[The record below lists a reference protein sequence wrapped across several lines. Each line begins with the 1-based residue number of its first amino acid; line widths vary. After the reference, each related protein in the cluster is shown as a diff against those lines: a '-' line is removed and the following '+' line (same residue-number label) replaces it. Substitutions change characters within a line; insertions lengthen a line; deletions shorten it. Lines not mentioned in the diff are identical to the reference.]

1 MRHAIKSKACQIR
14 EREKRELLLYIWE
27 KQCIEG
33 NIESLRILQNFGM
46 AVPLLLIPFFLKP
59 LLFLLSFSV
68 DKKLDPFSHR
78 CPLSDLSFDRAPT
91 DNLVRQV
98 KSQVITKEE
107 LDPSLIYNESQIS
120 FFFFSIGNCSDQFY
134 KTRHLSA
141 GYRNSRFCPDVI
153 SEKLDF
159 KRDERITEK
168 LIKLKKN

>member
-1 MRHAIKSKACQIR
+1 LNIRHAIKSKACQIR

-33 NIESLRILQNFGM
+33 NIESPRILQNFGM

-68 DKKLDPFSHR
+68 DKKLDPFSHI

-107 LDPSLIYNESQIS
+107 LDPSLIYNESQIR
-120 FFFFSIGNCSDQFY
+120 FFFFFFFPLGIV
-134 KTRHLSA
+134 
-141 GYRNSRFCPDVI
+141 VI
-153 SEKLDF
+153 SF
-159 KRDERITEK
+159 IRPATCRQVIGTRGFTRMW
-168 LIKLKKN
+168 

>member
-1 MRHAIKSKACQIR
+1 
-14 EREKRELLLYIWE
+14 
-27 KQCIEG
+27 
-33 NIESLRILQNFGM
+33 M

-120 FFFFSIGNCSDQFY
+120 FFFFFPLGIV
-134 KTRHLSA
+134 
-141 GYRNSRFCPDVI
+141 VI
-153 SEKLDF
+153 SF
-159 KRDERITEK
+159 IRPATCRQVIGTRGFARM
-168 LIKLKKN
+168 

>member
-1 MRHAIKSKACQIR
+1 
-14 EREKRELLLYIWE
+14 
-27 KQCIEG
+27 
-33 NIESLRILQNFGM
+33 M

-68 DKKLDPFSHR
+68 EKKRDPFSHI
-78 CPLSDLSFDRAPT
+78 CPLSGLSFDRAPT
-91 DNLVRQV
+91 DNLARQV

-120 FFFFSIGNCSDQFY
+120 FFSIGNCSDQFY

-141 GYRNSRFCPDVI
+141 GYRNSRFYPDVI

-159 KRDERITEK
+159 KRDQKKTDIK
-168 LIKLKKN
+168 LRKLKK